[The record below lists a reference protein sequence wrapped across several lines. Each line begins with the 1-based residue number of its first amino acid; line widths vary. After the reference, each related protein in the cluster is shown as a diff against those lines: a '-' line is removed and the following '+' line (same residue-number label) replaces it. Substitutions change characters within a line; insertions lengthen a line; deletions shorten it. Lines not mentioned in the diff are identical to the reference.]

1 MDWIPVVLALGVLG
15 VVGLIFGILL
25 EVADKKLAVEVD
37 PRISKVGEALGG
49 ANCGA
54 CGYAG
59 CAALAEAIVSG
70 EAKPNA
76 CPAANMAAIS
86 EALGITVEEG
96 EKMVARVICQGHNG
110 VAKERYKYDGY
121 TSCAT
126 AASMAGGPK
135 ECAYACI
142 GLGDCMRVCSFG
154 AISMNN
160 GIASID
166 PNVCVAC
173 GNCEKACPRSA
184 IRIIPAETKVLVLC
198 RNKDIGRVARA
209 MITRYGMSD
218 DFGMVALETVN
229 NQYLGGDTSLA
240 CSAETAAKIDRDVV
254 AMIGDAYKKAEAIIK
269 ENRTAMD
276 ALAAYLLEKETITG
290 EEFMD
295 ILGKQEQNA

>member
-110 VAKERYKYDGY
+110 VAKERYKSVSYY
-121 TSCAT
+121 TSP
-126 AASMAGGPK
+126 S
-135 ECAYACI
+135 
-142 GLGDCMRVCSFG
+142 
-154 AISMNN
+154 
-160 GIASID
+160 
-166 PNVCVAC
+166 
-173 GNCEKACPRSA
+173 PRDS
-184 IRIIPAETKVLVLC
+184 
-198 RNKDIGRVARA
+198 
-209 MITRYGMSD
+209 
-218 DFGMVALETVN
+218 
-229 NQYLGGDTSLA
+229 
-240 CSAETAAKIDRDVV
+240 
-254 AMIGDAYKKAEAIIK
+254 
-269 ENRTAMD
+269 
-276 ALAAYLLEKETITG
+276 
-290 EEFMD
+290 
-295 ILGKQEQNA
+295 

>member
-76 CPAANMAAIS
+76 CPA
-86 EALGITVEEG
+86 
-96 EKMVARVICQGHNG
+96 
-110 VAKERYKYDGY
+110 AKERYKYDGY

-209 MITRYGMSD
+209 ACMKACIGCGRCVKECKYGAIAVEDGYARIDPEKCTRCG
-218 DFGMVALETVN
+218 
-229 NQYLGGDTSLA
+229 A
-240 CSAETAAKIDRDVV
+240 CAKVCPCGCIIDYSVTAED
-254 AMIGDAYKKAEAIIK
+254 KAE
-269 ENRTAMD
+269 
-276 ALAAYLLEKETITG
+276 
-290 EEFMD
+290 
-295 ILGKQEQNA
+295 

>member
-1 MDWIPVVLALGVLG
+1 MDWIPVILALGVLG

-37 PRISKVGEALGG
+37 PRIAKVGEALGG

-59 CAALAEAIVSG
+59 CSALAEAIVSG

-173 GNCEKACPRSA
+173 GNCERACPRSA

-209 MITRYGMSD
+209 ACMKACIGCGRCVKECKYGAIAVEDGYARIDPEKCTRCG
-218 DFGMVALETVN
+218 
-229 NQYLGGDTSLA
+229 A
-240 CSAETAAKIDRDVV
+240 CAKVCPCGCIIDYSVTAED
-254 AMIGDAYKKAEAIIK
+254 KAE
-269 ENRTAMD
+269 
-276 ALAAYLLEKETITG
+276 
-290 EEFMD
+290 
-295 ILGKQEQNA
+295 

>member
-110 VAKERYKYDGY
+110 VAKERY
-121 TSCAT
+121 
-126 AASMAGGPK
+126 
-135 ECAYACI
+135 
-142 GLGDCMRVCSFG
+142 
-154 AISMNN
+154 
-160 GIASID
+160 
-166 PNVCVAC
+166 
-173 GNCEKACPRSA
+173 
-184 IRIIPAETKVLVLC
+184 
-198 RNKDIGRVARA
+198 
-209 MITRYGMSD
+209 
-218 DFGMVALETVN
+218 
-229 NQYLGGDTSLA
+229 
-240 CSAETAAKIDRDVV
+240 
-254 AMIGDAYKKAEAIIK
+254 
-269 ENRTAMD
+269 
-276 ALAAYLLEKETITG
+276 
-290 EEFMD
+290 
-295 ILGKQEQNA
+295 

>member
-121 TSCAT
+121 TSCAHGRRPQG
-126 AASMAGGPK
+126 MRICVHRPGRL
-135 ECAYACI
+135 YAR
-142 GLGDCMRVCSFG
+142 LQLR
-154 AISMNN
+154 
-160 GIASID
+160 
-166 PNVCVAC
+166 
-173 GNCEKACPRSA
+173 
-184 IRIIPAETKVLVLC
+184 
-198 RNKDIGRVARA
+198 RNKHEQRHRQHRPQCLRCLRQLRKGLPPQRHKNNPRGDQG
-209 MITRYGMSD
+209 SC
-218 DFGMVALETVN
+218 ALP
-229 NQYLGGDTSLA
+229 Q
-240 CSAETAAKIDRDVV
+240 
-254 AMIGDAYKKAEAIIK
+254 
-269 ENRTAMD
+269 
-276 ALAAYLLEKETITG
+276 
-290 EEFMD
+290 
-295 ILGKQEQNA
+295 

>member
-173 GNCEKACPRSA
+173 GNCEKACPA
-184 IRIIPAETKVLVLC
+184 P
-198 RNKDIGRVARA
+198 
-209 MITRYGMSD
+209 
-218 DFGMVALETVN
+218 
-229 NQYLGGDTSLA
+229 
-240 CSAETAAKIDRDVV
+240 
-254 AMIGDAYKKAEAIIK
+254 
-269 ENRTAMD
+269 
-276 ALAAYLLEKETITG
+276 
-290 EEFMD
+290 
-295 ILGKQEQNA
+295 

>member
-184 IRIIPAETKVLVLC
+184 IRLIPAETKVLVLC
-198 RNKDIGRVARA
+198 RNKDIGRIARA
-209 MITRYGMSD
+209 ACMKACIGCGRCVKECKYGAIAVEDGYARIDPEKCTRCG
-218 DFGMVALETVN
+218 
-229 NQYLGGDTSLA
+229 A
-240 CSAETAAKIDRDVV
+240 CAKGCPCGCIIDYSVTAED
-254 AMIGDAYKKAEAIIK
+254 KAE
-269 ENRTAMD
+269 
-276 ALAAYLLEKETITG
+276 
-290 EEFMD
+290 
-295 ILGKQEQNA
+295 